1 MRSEP
6 LPSNP
11 LAGEGIRYHIG
22 YLHAGQQCGQTLGR
36 QARVS
41 SQPLIMRLL
50 ELQSALSGNEIPYLK
65 LGCGRNKLNETK
77 VNEMVNSQRT
87 LYRCGH
93 HIIRS
98 TLTYNLTIASF
109 ETYLIRVPPLTWNA
123 LRISCLKRISTHEFG
138 NEKYQ
143 DMMKNSTHL
152 TDNFYCLTIR
162 PDNPISSTIFQRT
175 ATDDWCQDG
184 AWKLFQPIQ

>member
-109 ETYLIRVPPLTWNA
+109 ETYLIRVPPLT
-123 LRISCLKRISTHEFG
+123 
-138 NEKYQ
+138 
-143 DMMKNSTHL
+143 
-152 TDNFYCLTIR
+152 
-162 PDNPISSTIFQRT
+162 
-175 ATDDWCQDG
+175 
-184 AWKLFQPIQ
+184 